1 MTPHQ
6 LLSAESGNE
15 MPTQPIS
22 GNTSPTAAPI
32 PAALAP
38 LLRTLKS
45 QLQTL
50 WGDRLVHLILF
61 GSQARGDARPD
72 SDIDVAIVLKDF
84 RDLGAEL
91 QLVGQPICDLCL
103 QYDVVIAPIFL
114 DESFF
119 LNNNGMLMRN
129 IRQEG
134 LKLHSASS

>member
-1 MTPHQ
+1 MAPHQ

-22 GNTSPTAAPI
+22 GNTSPT
-32 PAALAP
+32 AALAP

-61 GSQARGDARPD
+61 GSQVRGDARPD

-84 RDLGAEL
+84 RDLGVEL

-134 LKLHSASS
+134 LTLHSASS